1 MHHLLERKVFLSIA
15 HVDRAVEEFEDDLA
29 VLDVLRK
36 RGDPQ
41 LVVFVE
47 ECREVLVVFLIVLD
61 LFRLF
66 DNVVPS
72 VDSWLS
78 AHFFLRPT
86 RCLTS
91 TRTSLTVC

>member
-1 MHHLLERKVFLSIA
+1 MHHLLEREIFLSIA

-66 DNVVPS
+66 DDPCALLLQLRLAVKKLS
-72 VDSWLS
+72 VKRGLYICPGRDG
-78 AHFFLRPT
+78 R
-86 RCLTS
+86 
-91 TRTSLTVC
+91 